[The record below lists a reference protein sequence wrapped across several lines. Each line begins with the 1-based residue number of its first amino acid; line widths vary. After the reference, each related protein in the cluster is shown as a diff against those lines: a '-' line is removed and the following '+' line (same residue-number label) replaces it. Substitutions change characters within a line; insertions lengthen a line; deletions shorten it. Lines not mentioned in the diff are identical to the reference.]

1 MAATWKEDVKVIEQT
16 GAQWRE
22 DIVKKPHFEELGC
35 DVVTF
40 DPNDPFATPKCKGK
54 TNK

>member
-1 MAATWKEDVKVIEQT
+1 MAATWKEDVKVVEQT
-16 GAQWRE
+16 GARWRE
-22 DIVKKPHFEELGC
+22 DIPKEELGGC